1 MSGPVEHYTF
11 PPLEAAT
18 PEGLLAVGGD
28 LSSGRLLSAYRQG
41 IFPWYSAGQPIL
53 WWSPDPRTV
62 LYPDALKI
70 SRSLKKTLRHR
81 GYRVTSDQ
89 HFTGVIQAC
98 AKPRDENEDGGTWIT
113 PEMIK
118 AYTTLNESGYA
129 HSLEVWDQETLI
141 GGLYGVAIGRVFFG
155 ESMFSQVSNTSKF
168 CLLFLISILIKNNF
182 SLLDS
187 QFYNQHL
194 VQFGAY
200 EIPDHEYQKKLKKG
214 IRSKKEFN
222 DNINYDESIDILQSL
237 TQTS

>member
-62 LYPDALKI
+62 LYPDDLKI

-81 GYRVTSDQ
+81 GCHVTSDQ
-89 HFTGVIQAC
+89 HFPGVIRAC

-129 HSLEVWDQETLI
+129 HSLEVWDQEILI
-141 GGLYGVAIGRVFFG
+141 GGLYGVAIGQVFFG
-155 ESMFSQVSNTSKF
+155 ESMFSHSTDASKIALTALIRIISEKKFQLIDCQVPSEH
-168 CLLFLISILIKNNF
+168 LF
-182 SLLDS
+182 SLGAKNIPRSIFSGQLQTALAVDS
-187 QFYNQHL
+187 EPETWNYKFD
-194 VQFGAY
+194 G
-200 EIPDHEYQKKLKKG
+200 PDL
-214 IRSKKEFN
+214 
-222 DNINYDESIDILQSL
+222 L
-237 TQTS
+237 

>member
-1 MSGPVEHYTF
+1 MSGPVEQYTF

-89 HFTGVIQAC
+89 YFSGVIQAVS
-98 AKPRDENEDGGTWIT
+98 
-113 PEMIK
+113 
-118 AYTTLNESGYA
+118 YTHLTLPPIYS
-129 HSLEVWDQETLI
+129 V
-141 GGLYGVAIGRVFFG
+141 
-155 ESMFSQVSNTSKF
+155 
-168 CLLFLISILIKNNF
+168 
-182 SLLDS
+182 
-187 QFYNQHL
+187 
-194 VQFGAY
+194 
-200 EIPDHEYQKKLKKG
+200 
-214 IRSKKEFN
+214 
-222 DNINYDESIDILQSL
+222 
-237 TQTS
+237 

>member
-28 LSSGRLLSAYRQG
+28 LSSGRLLSAYRRG

-89 HFTGVIQAC
+89 YFSDVIQAC
-98 AKPRDENEDGGTWIT
+98 AKPRERNDDSGTWIT

-129 HSLEVWDQETLI
+129 HSLEVWDQQTLI
-141 GGLYGVAIGRVFFG
+141 GGLYGVAIGRAFFG
-155 ESMFSQVSNTSKF
+155 ESMFSHSTDASKIALAALVRIISDKKFQLIDCQVPSEH
-168 CLLFLISILIKNNF
+168 LF
-182 SLLDS
+182 SLGAKNVPRNIFSGQLQTALAVGSQPETWNYNFDS
-187 QFYNQHL
+187 
-194 VQFGAY
+194 
-200 EIPDHEYQKKLKKG
+200 PDL
-214 IRSKKEFN
+214 
-222 DNINYDESIDILQSL
+222 L
-237 TQTS
+237 

>member
-1 MSGPVEHYTF
+1 MSGPVEQYTF

-28 LSSGRLLSAYRQG
+28 LSSGRLLSAYRRG

-155 ESMFSQVSNTSKF
+155 ESMFSHSTDASKIALTALIRIISDKKFQLIDCQVPSEH
-168 CLLFLISILIKNNF
+168 LF
-182 SLLDS
+182 SLGAKNIPRDIFSGQLQAALAVESQPATWNYSFDSLD
-187 QFYNQHL
+187 L
-194 VQFGAY
+194 
-200 EIPDHEYQKKLKKG
+200 L
-214 IRSKKEFN
+214 
-222 DNINYDESIDILQSL
+222 
-237 TQTS
+237 

>member
-18 PEGLLAVGGD
+18 PEGLLAMGGD
-28 LSSGRLLSAYRQG
+28 LSSGRLLSAYRRG
-41 IFPWYSAGQPIL
+41 IFPWYSTDQPIL

-89 HFTGVIQAC
+89 NFSSVIQAC
-98 AKPRDENEDGGTWIT
+98 AKPRDSSDDSGTWIM

-129 HSLEVWDQETLI
+129 HSLEVWDQMKLV

-155 ESMFSQVSNTSKF
+155 ESMFSCSTDASKTALTALVRIISEKNFQLIDCQVPSKH
-168 CLLFLISILIKNNF
+168 LF
-182 SLLDS
+182 SLGAQNISRARFSGQLQAALAVESQPDIWNYCFDSLD
-187 QFYNQHL
+187 L
-194 VQFGAY
+194 
-200 EIPDHEYQKKLKKG
+200 L
-214 IRSKKEFN
+214 
-222 DNINYDESIDILQSL
+222 
-237 TQTS
+237 

>member
-18 PEGLLAVGGD
+18 PEGLLAMGGD
-28 LSSGRLLSAYRQG
+28 LSSGRLLSAYRRG
-41 IFPWYSAGQPIL
+41 IFPWYSTDQPIL

-89 HFTGVIQAC
+89 NFSSVIQAC
-98 AKPRDENEDGGTWIT
+98 AKPRDSSDDSGTWIT

-129 HSLEVWDQETLI
+129 HSLEVWDQMKLV
-141 GGLYGVAIGRVFFG
+141 GGLYGVAIGGVFFG
-155 ESMFSQVSNTSKF
+155 ESMFSCSTDASKTALTALVRIISEKNFQLIDCQVPSKH
-168 CLLFLISILIKNNF
+168 LF
-182 SLLDS
+182 SLGAQNIPRARFSGQLQAALAVESQPDIWNYCFDSLD
-187 QFYNQHL
+187 L
-194 VQFGAY
+194 
-200 EIPDHEYQKKLKKG
+200 L
-214 IRSKKEFN
+214 
-222 DNINYDESIDILQSL
+222 
-237 TQTS
+237 

>member
-1 MSGPVEHYTF
+1 MSGPVEQYTF

-62 LYPDALKI
+62 LYPDDLKI

-155 ESMFSQVSNTSKF
+155 ESMFLS
-168 CLLFLISILIKNNF
+168 LIHI
-182 SLLDS
+182 
-187 QFYNQHL
+187 
-194 VQFGAY
+194 
-200 EIPDHEYQKKLKKG
+200 
-214 IRSKKEFN
+214 
-222 DNINYDESIDILQSL
+222 
-237 TQTS
+237 

>member
-1 MSGPVEHYTF
+1 MSGSIEHYTF

-62 LYPDALKI
+62 LCPDALKI

-81 GYRVTSDQ
+81 GYCVTSDQ

-98 AKPRDENEDGGTWIT
+98 AKPRDEKEDSGTWIT

-129 HSLEVWDQETLI
+129 HSLEVWDQQTLI
-141 GGLYGVAIGRVFFG
+141 GGLYGVAIGRIFFG
-155 ESMFSQVSNTSKF
+155 ESMFSHSTDASKIALAALVRIISDKKFQLIDCQVPSEH
-168 CLLFLISILIKNNF
+168 LF
-182 SLLDS
+182 SLGAKNVPRNIFSGQLQTALAVGSQPETWNYNFDS
-187 QFYNQHL
+187 SDL
-194 VQFGAY
+194 
-200 EIPDHEYQKKLKKG
+200 L
-214 IRSKKEFN
+214 
-222 DNINYDESIDILQSL
+222 
-237 TQTS
+237 

>member
-28 LSSGRLLSAYRQG
+28 LSSGRLLSAYRRG

-89 HFTGVIQAC
+89 YFSGVIQAC
-98 AKPRDENEDGGTWIT
+98 AKPRDRNNDSGTWIT

-118 AYTTLNESGYA
+118 AYTTLSESGYA
-129 HSLEVWDQETLI
+129 HSVEVWDQMKLV

-155 ESMFSQVSNTSKF
+155 ESMFSHSTDASKIALTALVRIVSEKNFQLIDCQVPSEH
-168 CLLFLISILIKNNF
+168 LF
-182 SLLDS
+182 SLGATNIPRAMFSGQLQAALAVDS
-187 QFYNQHL
+187 Q
-194 VQFGAY
+194 
-200 EIPDHEYQKKLKKG
+200 PDTW
-214 IRSKKEFN
+214 
-222 DNINYDESIDILQSL
+222 NYCFDSL
-237 TQTS
+237 DLL

>member
-28 LSSGRLLSAYRQG
+28 LSSGRLLSAYRRG

-89 HFTGVIQAC
+89 YFSDVIQAC
-98 AKPRDENEDGGTWIT
+98 AKPRERNDDSGTWIT
-113 PEMIK
+113 PAMIK
-118 AYTTLNESGYA
+118 AYTTLNESGCA
-129 HSLEVWDQETLI
+129 HSLEVWDQMKLV
-141 GGLYGVAIGRVFFG
+141 GGLYGVAIGQVFFG
-155 ESMFSQVSNTSKF
+155 ESMFSHSPDASKIALTALVRIISEMKFQLIDCQVPSEH
-168 CLLFLISILIKNNF
+168 LF
-182 SLLDS
+182 SLGARNIPRARFSGQLQTALAGESQPETWNYKFDS
-187 QFYNQHL
+187 PGL
-194 VQFGAY
+194 
-200 EIPDHEYQKKLKKG
+200 L
-214 IRSKKEFN
+214 
-222 DNINYDESIDILQSL
+222 
-237 TQTS
+237 

>member
-11 PPLEAAT
+11 TPLEAAT
-18 PEGLLAVGGD
+18 PEVLLAVGGD

-89 HFTGVIQAC
+89 CFTVVIQAC
-98 AKPRDENEDGGTWIT
+98 SQPREENEDDGTWIT
-113 PEMIK
+113 PEMIQ

-155 ESMFSQVSNTSKF
+155 ESMFSHSTDASKIALTALVRIISAKKFQLIDCQVPSEH
-168 CLLFLISILIKNNF
+168 LF
-182 SLLDS
+182 SLGAKNIPRDIFSGQLQAALAVESQPDTWNYSFDSLD
-187 QFYNQHL
+187 L
-194 VQFGAY
+194 
-200 EIPDHEYQKKLKKG
+200 L
-214 IRSKKEFN
+214 
-222 DNINYDESIDILQSL
+222 
-237 TQTS
+237 

>member
-89 HFTGVIQAC
+89 CFTVVIQAC
-98 AKPRDENEDGGTWIT
+98 AQPRDENEDGGTWIT

-118 AYTTLNESGYA
+118 AYTALNESGYA

-155 ESMFSQVSNTSKF
+155 ESMFSHSTDASKIALTALVRIIADKNFQLIDCQVPSEH
-168 CLLFLISILIKNNF
+168 LF
-182 SLLDS
+182 SLGAKNIPRNIFSDQLQTALAVESQPGTWNYNFDS
-187 QFYNQHL
+187 
-194 VQFGAY
+194 
-200 EIPDHEYQKKLKKG
+200 PDL
-214 IRSKKEFN
+214 
-222 DNINYDESIDILQSL
+222 L
-237 TQTS
+237 

>member
-28 LSSGRLLSAYRQG
+28 LSSGRLLSAYRRG

-89 HFTGVIQAC
+89 YFSDVIQAC
-98 AKPRDENEDGGTWIT
+98 AKPRERNDDSGTWIT
-113 PEMIK
+113 PAMIK
-118 AYTTLNESGYA
+118 AYTTLNESGCA
-129 HSLEVWDQETLI
+129 HSLEVWDQMKLV
-141 GGLYGVAIGRVFFG
+141 GGLYGVAIGQVFFG
-155 ESMFSQVSNTSKF
+155 ESMFSHSTDASKVALTALLRFFYDKVFVLIDCQVPSV
-168 CLLFLISILIKNNF
+168 L
-182 SLLDS
+182 SL
-187 QFYNQHL
+187 
-194 VQFGAY
+194 
-200 EIPDHEYQKKLKKG
+200 
-214 IRSKKEFN
+214 R
-222 DNINYDESIDILQSL
+222 
-237 TQTS
+237 

>member
-1 MSGPVEHYTF
+1 MSGPLEHYSF

-28 LSSGRLLSAYRQG
+28 LSSGRLLCAYRRG
-41 IFPWYSAGQPIL
+41 IFPWYSTDQPIL

-89 HFTGVIQAC
+89 YFSGVIQAC
-98 AKPRDENEDGGTWIT
+98 AKPRERNDDSGTWIT

-129 HSLEVWDQETLI
+129 HSLEVWDQMKLV
-141 GGLYGVAIGRVFFG
+141 GGLYGVAIGQVFFG
-155 ESMFSQVSNTSKF
+155 ESMFSHST
-168 CLLFLISILIKNNF
+168 
-182 SLLDS
+182 D
-187 QFYNQHL
+187 
-194 VQFGAY
+194 
-200 EIPDHEYQKKLKKG
+200 EIGRASCRE
-214 IRSKKEFN
+214 RV
-222 DNINYDESIDILQSL
+222 
-237 TQTS
+237 